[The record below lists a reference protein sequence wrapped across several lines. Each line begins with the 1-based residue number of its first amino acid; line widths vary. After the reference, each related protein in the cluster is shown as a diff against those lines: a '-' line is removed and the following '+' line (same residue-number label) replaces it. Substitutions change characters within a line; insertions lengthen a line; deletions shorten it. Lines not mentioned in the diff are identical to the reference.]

1 MLNKETF
8 SIQYQLRTEKENK
21 GRTPIYVRI
30 YAHGKRTRFSLRKT
44 IPIDLWD
51 PKKRR
56 LQEDTREAFE
66 INTFLDRIERDLENA
81 YNQLQG
87 EGKLITPHS
96 VMARYLG
103 KDQVKKTLLQ
113 LSEYHNHNM
122 TAVLKPGTLKNYFT
136 TEKYIK
142 RFLEIERNTEDIY
155 LEHLNYEFIID
166 FENFLRRNVAP
177 LQAKLLTNNGVM
189 KHLERLKKLL
199 NLALKLEWVSR
210 DPFAKFSLKFV
221 KSERHFLAQY
231 ELEQLLKTE
240 FKQENLN
247 ITKDV
252 FAFCCYTGLS
262 YIDVK
267 NLKKNDIVKGID
279 GKDWIFIKR
288 QKTDHPVKVPLL
300 DISEYII
307 EKYKEKMKSV
317 DRLLPVYSNQKL
329 NEYLKEVTQKLQINK
344 KITFHSARHTFATTI
359 TLSNGV
365 PIETVSKLLGHT
377 KLSTTQIYAQVL
389 DKKISHDIGNLR
401 TILKEQE
408 KATKHAN

>member
-122 TAVLKPGTLKNYFT
+122 TAILKPGTLKNYFT

-155 LEHLNYEFIID
+155 LEHLNYAFIID
-166 FENFLRRNVAP
+166 FEIFLRRNVAP
-177 LQAKLLTNNGVM
+177 LQSKLLSNNGVM

-199 NLALKLEWVSR
+199 NLAVKLEWVPK
-210 DPFAKFSLKFV
+210 DPFVRFTLRFERTERPFLSQNEVDQIQAHHFERETVNKIRDIFIFS
-221 KSERHFLAQY
+221 
-231 ELEQLLKTE
+231 
-240 FKQENLN
+240 
-247 ITKDV
+247 
-252 FAFCCYTGLS
+252 CYTGLS

-267 NLKKNDIVKGID
+267 HLNKGDIVRGID
-279 GKDWIFIKR
+279 GSNWIYTIR
-288 QKTDHPVKVPLL
+288 QKTDQMMRIPLL
-300 DISEYII
+300 AVAEGII
-307 EKYKEKMKSV
+307 LKYKSEMQNQTA
-317 DRLLPVYSNQKL
+317 LLPVYSNQKT
-329 NEYLKEVTQKLQINK
+329 NTYLKEIATQLKINK
-344 KITFHSARHTFATTI
+344 NLTFHCARHTFATTI

-365 PIETVSKLLGHT
+365 PIETVSKLLGHS
-377 KLSTTQIYAQVL
+377 KLSTTQIYAKVL
-389 DKKISHDIGNLR
+389 EKRISDDIGNLKA
-401 TILKEQE
+401 ILE
-408 KATKHAN
+408 

>member
-81 YNQLQG
+81 YNQLQR

-122 TAVLKPGTLKNYFT
+122 KSVLKPGTLKNYYT
-136 TEKYIK
+136 TERYIK
-142 RFLEIERNTEDIY
+142 RFLKIERNAEDIY

-177 LQAKLLTNNGVM
+177 IQSRLLTNNGVM

-221 KSERHFLAQY
+221 KSERHFLSQS
-231 ELEQLLKTE
+231 ELEQMLNTE
-240 FKQENLN
+240 FKEDYLN
-247 ITKDV
+247 KTKDI

-267 NLKKNDIVKGID
+267 NLKKNDVVKGID
-279 GKDWIFIKR
+279 GKEWIFIKR
-288 QKTDHPVKVPLL
+288 QKTDQPVKVPLL

-307 EKYKEKMKSV
+307 EKYKEEMES
-317 DRLLPVYSNQKL
+317 RENLLPVFSNQKL
-329 NEYLKEVTQKLQINK
+329 NQFLKEVVKKLQINK
-344 KITFHSARHTFATTI
+344 NITFHSARHTFATTV

-365 PIETVSKLLGHT
+365 PLETVSKLLGHT

-389 DKKISHDIGNLR
+389 EQKISHDIGNLR
-401 TILKEQE
+401 SILKDQ
-408 KATKHAN
+408 KNLKKHAN